1 MLITLIKNIEVE
13 NLLKILLQHL
23 VLLFADSLFADLRS
37 RKAYRLLTTMRCL
50 NYILDN
56 LRRIWF
62 KRLTVQNSRRISDK
76 ELFKHVM
83 VRISLM
89 EKLRERARVG
99 L

>member
-13 NLLKILLQHL
+13 NLLKILLLHL
-23 VLLFADSLFADLRS
+23 VLLFADLRS

-76 ELFKHVM
+76 EFFKHVM